1 MSSLLSRIA
10 ALRVP
15 RSALGRALA
24 VAGPLSVSLVL
35 TKILKLATAG
45 QDGAGTL
52 VWAVYQFIIEAF
64 RGTALTLIVFMPLL
78 FGWAGV
84 IIARR
89 KGQRRLPWAVGAIAA
104 YVTVMLAVVFT
115 SGRNSLEMNAFT
127 EARSDAIYV
136 GVMWWRDGLVT
147 VLALVALSGHFM
159 LVEKRRAPIRSVVIW
174 SLVALGYALA
184 GLDLAYFL
192 VTRSSLTLSELIFA
206 LRSPASGL
214 MLASDSISIPM
225 TLALIAP
232 GLALGITLEFQRRK
246 PRPLLTFQPNSRC
259 FRLGLLLWPAI
270 GIACAVQ
277 AAIPAR
283 SRGLAD
289 NVFTAMPLQGTILAF
304 RRELD
309 RDKALDASKRVP
321 VLDETPVELAPTD
334 RTQRLNV
341 IIVLLESVRADAT
354 TVYSP
359 ELRTTPYLAQ
369 LARESLVIDDM
380 YAVSPRSSA
389 ARTATLAGQY
399 PATAEVEGKW
409 ARESQRRTFRTRL
422 PALLRAQ
429 GYTSG
434 YFSSATLDFENDRAI
449 VEALGFDQMIVK
461 EMLKPKGP
469 TYLNV
474 FGYEDREVL
483 RPLRPWLDA
492 RAADRQPFL
501 LTVVTNVGHNPYTS
515 PPSTKRVVYP
525 ARNEQ
530 HQKYLNCVRYVDDF
544 VRDLMADLSKRN
556 LLETSVV
563 IVLGDHGEEFYE
575 HGTYVRGQTLFDSVL
590 RIPMLI
596 RLPAAAHRVG
606 HVTGLRQQIDVVPTV
621 ADALGFDLHGGTLP
635 GRSMLSTQGHDVLFF
650 NGHQPDT
657 LLALRTAD
665 RKYIYDFESNA
676 VSVYD
681 LDQEPGEVTDIHADV
696 AAETLKQA
704 ETDLRAW
711 QIRVRSTF

>member
-15 RSALGRALA
+15 RSAVGRALA

-52 VWAVYQFIIEAF
+52 VWAVYQFVVEAL

-78 FGWAGV
+78 FGWAGA

-89 KGQRRLPWAVGAIAA
+89 KGQRRLPWAAGAIAA
-104 YVTVMLAVVFT
+104 YLAVMLAVVFT
-115 SGRNSLEMNAFT
+115 SGRNSLEVNALA
-127 EARSDAIYV
+127 EARSDAIYL
-136 GVMWWRDGLVT
+136 GVMWWRDVLVT

-159 LVEKRRAPIRSVVIW
+159 LVEKRRAHIRSVVIW

-232 GLALGITLEFQRRK
+232 GLALGITLELQRRR
-246 PRPLLTFQPNSRC
+246 PRPLLTFQPSRS

-283 SRGLAD
+283 SPGLAD

-309 RDKALDASKRVP
+309 RNKALHASARVP

-341 IIVLLESVRADAT
+341 IIVMLESVRADAT

-359 ELRTTPYLAQ
+359 ELSTTPYLAQ
-369 LARESLVIDDM
+369 LARESLVVDDM

-409 ARESQRRTFRTRL
+409 AREPERRAFRTRL
-422 PALLRAQ
+422 PALLRTQ

-461 EMLKPKGP
+461 EMLKPKGQ

-501 LTVVTNVGHNPYTS
+501 LTVVTNVGHNPYTA
-515 PPSTKRVVYP
+515 PPSVKRVVYP

-544 VRDLMADLSKRN
+544 MRDLMVDLRKRN
-556 LLETSVV
+556 LLESSVV

-575 HGTYVRGQTLFDSVL
+575 HGTYVRGQTLFNSVL
-590 RIPMLI
+590 HIPMLI
-596 RLPAAAHRVG
+596 RLPTAAHRVG
-606 HVTGLRQQIDVVPTV
+606 HVSGLRQQIDVVPTV
-621 ADALGFDLHGGTLP
+621 ADALGFDLRGGTLP
-635 GRSMLSTQGHDVLFF
+635 GRSMLSTPGHDVLFF

-676 VSVYD
+676 MSVYQVD
-681 LDQEPGEVTDIHADV
+681 REPGEVTDVHADIPP
-696 AAETLKQA
+696 ETLKQA
-704 ETDLRAW
+704 ETDLRSW

>member
-1 MSSLLSRIA
+1 MSSLLRRIA

-15 RSALGRALA
+15 RSALVRALA
-24 VAGPLSVSLVL
+24 VAGPLCVSLVL

-52 VWAVYQFIIEAF
+52 VWAVYQFVMDAL

-78 FGWAGV
+78 FGWAGA

-89 KGQRRLPWAVGAIAA
+89 KGQRRMPWVVGAIIA
-104 YVTVMLAVVFT
+104 YVAVMLAVALT
-115 SGRNSLEMNAFT
+115 SGRNSLEMNALV
-127 EARSDAIYV
+127 EARTDTLYL
-136 GVMWWRDGLVT
+136 GVMWWRDVLVT
-147 VLALVALSGHFM
+147 VLMLVALSGHFM
-159 LVEKRRAPIRSVVIW
+159 LIEKRRAPTRSVFIW

-192 VTRSSLTLSELIFA
+192 VTRSTLTLSELIFA
-206 LRSPASGL
+206 LRSPAGGL
-214 MLASDSISIPM
+214 MLASDAISIPM
-225 TLALIAP
+225 ALALVVL
-232 GLALGITLEFQRRK
+232 GLALGITLELQRRK
-246 PRPLLTFQPNSRC
+246 TRPLLTFQPGGRT
-259 FRLGLLLWPAI
+259 FRLGLLLWPAV

-277 AAIPAR
+277 ATTPAR
-283 SRGLAD
+283 SPELAD
-289 NVFTAMPLQGTILAF
+289 NVLTAMPLQGTILAL

-309 RDKALDASKRVP
+309 RRKAVDASARVP
-321 VLDETPVELAPTD
+321 VLDETPVGLAPTD

-341 IIVLLESVRADAT
+341 VIVLLESVRADAT

-359 ELRTTPYLAQ
+359 ELGTTPYLAQ
-369 LARESLVIDDM
+369 LARESLLVDDM

-399 PATAEVEGKW
+399 PATAEVEAKW
-409 ARESQRRTFRTRL
+409 ASEPERRAFRTSL

-434 YFSSATLDFENDRAI
+434 YFSPATLKFENDRAI
-449 VEALGFDQMIVK
+449 VDALGFDQTVVK
-461 EMLKPKGP
+461 EMLKPTGLA
-469 TYLNV
+469 YLNV

-483 RPLRPWLDA
+483 QPLRPWLDA

-501 LTVVTNVGHNPYTS
+501 LTVVTNVGHNPYTP
-515 PPSTKRVVYP
+515 PPSVARVAYP

-530 HQKYLNCVRYVDDF
+530 HRKYLNCVRYVDDF
-544 VRDLMADLSKRN
+544 LRDLMADLSKRD
-556 LLETSVV
+556 LLESSVV

-590 RIPMLI
+590 HIPMLI
-596 RLPAAAHRVG
+596 RLPQAAHRVG
-606 HVTGLRQQIDVVPTV
+606 HVRGLRQQIDVVPTV
-621 ADALGFDLHGGTLP
+621 ADALGFDLRGGTLP
-635 GRSMLSTQGHDVLFF
+635 GRSMLSTTGHNVLFF

-665 RKYIYDFESNA
+665 RKFIYDFESDA
-676 VSVYD
+676 VSVYQ
-681 LDQEPGEVTDIHADV
+681 LDREPGEQTDVHAEV
-696 AAETLKQA
+696 APKVLQQA